1 MPSGGTIHLRKDG
14 PFYRVRVEPV
24 GSLPANVRAP
34 ETHAGHLAATM
45 AAKLLHD
52 ATGFPVVDHTKAR

>member
-1 MPSGGTIHLRKDG
+1 MATGATILIRKDG

-34 ETHAGHLAATM
+34 ETHAGYLAETM